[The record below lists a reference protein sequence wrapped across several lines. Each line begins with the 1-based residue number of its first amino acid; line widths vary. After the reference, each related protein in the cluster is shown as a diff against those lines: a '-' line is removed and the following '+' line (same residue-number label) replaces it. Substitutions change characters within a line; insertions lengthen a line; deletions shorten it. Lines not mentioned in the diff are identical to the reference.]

1 MSLSDQADYAHRGFG
16 GRIGVG
22 QRPAV
27 LIVDMQW
34 DFVDPAA
41 PTTCSPMAQQR
52 LPAIRH
58 LLQAARQ
65 SRVPVIFTQGTVRPD
80 LSDVGLWKGPHGGG
94 MVQVEGTRGWQ
105 IVPELEP
112 LESEVVIRKHRPS
125 AFFGTELDAVLK
137 RLNADT
143 IVLAGSSMSGCVRA
157 TTVDAFSRDYKTVV
171 VSDCVVD
178 RSPAILEANLVDVS
192 AKYADAMNSAEV
204 IEYLGAIDT
213 QNWPELTS
221 PVADGRIL
229 EIAPHDMLSADLAS
243 SIADGINERF
253 RRLVRSIQTD
263 SFEARLGM
271 FAEFLTGVLPSARF
285 RVTRGRVFDST
296 GRIIDVPGVLIV
308 DPSGAPSLPISS
320 SAELVPAEAV
330 YACIDFLPKLDR
342 RAIADSVCAAAKLK
356 SLRREPVIRGDLP
369 VNDSSYVVLAMDGL
383 SEDELLET
391 WAAENSTVEFQHQV
405 DLVAVLGKG
414 LATFVETDPGGTVT
428 VELPVQPSARQRL
441 SWLPSGSNTLAVA
454 YLLLWETLRTRAL
467 RAPAL
472 HLLLSS
478 LTRDPS
484 RTLPIAYGIDRGE

>member
-1 MSLSDQADYAHRGFG
+1 MSLSVHADYAQGGFG

-22 QRPAV
+22 KRPAV

-41 PTTCSPMAQQR
+41 PTTCSPMAQER
-52 LPAIRH
+52 LPAIRR
-58 LLQAARQ
+58 LLDAAREAG
-65 SRVPVIFTQGTVRPD
+65 VPVIFTQGTVRPD
-80 LSDVGLWKGPHGGG
+80 LSDVGLWKGPHGAG

-125 AFFGTELDAVLK
+125 AFFGTELDALLK
-137 RLNADT
+137 TLNADT

-157 TTVDAFSRDYKTVV
+157 TTVDAFSRDYRTIV

-178 RSPAILEANLVDVS
+178 RSPTILEANLIDVS
-192 AKYADAMNSAEV
+192 AKYADAMNSAEAV
-204 IEYLGAIDT
+204 EYLSAIDI
-213 QNWPELTS
+213 QNWPELTGS
-221 PVADGRIL
+221 VVARRVL
-229 EIAPHDMLSADLAS
+229 EIAPQDMLSADVAS
-243 SIADGINERF
+243 SIAHSLNERF
-253 RRLVRSIQTD
+253 RRLRRSTETD
-263 SFEARLGM
+263 SVDARLAA
-271 FAEFLTGVLPSARF
+271 FTEFIRGILPSARF

-296 GRIIDVPGVLIV
+296 GRIIDVPGLLIV

-330 YACIDFLPKLDR
+330 YVSIDFLPKLDR
-342 RAIADSVCAAAKLK
+342 RAIADAVCASAKLK
-356 SLRREPVIRGDLP
+356 GLRREPVMRGDLP
-369 VNDSSYVVLAMDGL
+369 VNDCSYVVMAMDGL
-383 SEDELLET
+383 AEDELLEA
-391 WAAENSTVEFQHQV
+391 WAAANSTVEFQHQV

-414 LATFVETDPGGTVT
+414 LATFVEADPGGAVT

-454 YLLLWETLRTRAL
+454 YLLIWETLRTRAL

-484 RTLPIAYGIDRGE
+484 RTLPIAYGVDRGE